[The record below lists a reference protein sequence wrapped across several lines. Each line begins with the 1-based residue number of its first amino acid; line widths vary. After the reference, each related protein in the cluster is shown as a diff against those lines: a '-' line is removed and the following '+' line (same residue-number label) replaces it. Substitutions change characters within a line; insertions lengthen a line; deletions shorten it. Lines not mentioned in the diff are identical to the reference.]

1 MMIGRLVAL
10 TSLAFAATAT
20 AQPLGNML
28 MPAPAPAAG
37 AAAGAKAGAVL
48 KAGTMVQLKVPDDFS
63 GKAAVGQRV
72 QLSVASEV
80 KAGEKVAIPAGAWA
94 EGQVT
99 EVRDGGVAGKMA
111 VKMLTVRGAKGPL
124 RLTASFNANGAK
136 GFLDEDLKVAQ

>member
-1 MMIGRLVAL
+1 MMISRLVAL
-10 TSLAFAATAT
+10 GSLVFAAAAS

-28 MPAPAPAAG
+28 MPAPAGAVAAG
-37 AAAGAKAGAVL
+37 SKSGGVL

-63 GKAAVGQRV
+63 GKASVGQRV
-72 QLSVASEV
+72 QLSVASDV
-80 KAGEKVAIPAGAWA
+80 RAGEKVAIPAGAWA

-124 RLTASFNANGAK
+124 RLTASFNTNGAK
-136 GFLDEDLKVAQ
+136 GFLDEDLKVDQ

>member
-1 MMIGRLVAL
+1 MMISRFLAL
-10 TSLAFAATAT
+10 GFLACAAAAS

-28 MPAPAPAAG
+28 MPAPAPKAG
-37 AAAGAKAGAVL
+37 AAAGSAAVL
-48 KAGTMVQLKVPDDFS
+48 KAGTMVQLKVPDNFT
-63 GKAAVGQRV
+63 GKATVGQRV

-99 EVRDGGVAGKMA
+99 EVRDGGAAGKMA

>member
-1 MMIGRLVAL
+1 MMISRFVAL
-10 TSLAFAATAT
+10 GSLIFAAAAS
-20 AQPLGNML
+20 AQPLGKML
-28 MPAPAPAAG
+28 MPAPAPKAG
-37 AAAGAKAGAVL
+37 AAAGSQSAAVL
-48 KAGTMVQLKVPDDFS
+48 KAGTMVQLKVPDNFT
-63 GKAAVGQRV
+63 GKATVGQRV

-99 EVRDGGVAGKMA
+99 EVRDGGAAGKMA

>member
-1 MMIGRLVAL
+1 MMISRFLALGSLV
-10 TSLAFAATAT
+10 FAAAAS

-28 MPAPAPAAG
+28 MPAPAPKAG
-37 AAAGAKAGAVL
+37 AAAGAQSAVL
-48 KAGTMVQLKVPDDFS
+48 KAGTMVQLKVPENFG

-72 QLSVASEV
+72 QLSVATEV
-80 KAGEKVAIPAGAWA
+80 KAGEKVVIPAGAWA

-111 VKMLTVRGAKGPL
+111 VKMLTLRGSKGPL

-136 GFLDEDLKVAQ
+136 GFLDEDLKVEQ

>member
-1 MMIGRLVAL
+1 MMISRFVAL
-10 TSLAFAATAT
+10 GFLAFAAAAS

-28 MPAPAPAAG
+28 MPAPAPKAG
-37 AAAGAKAGAVL
+37 AAAGSAAVI
-48 KAGTMVQLKVPDDFS
+48 KAGTMVQLKVPDNFT
-63 GKAAVGQRV
+63 GKATVGQRV

-99 EVRDGGVAGKMA
+99 EVRDGGAAGKMA